1 MKIIQRDR
9 QYWGSTGGITL
20 SGGEPFMQPEFADA
34 LLRQCHQS
42 FIHTAVETCGN
53 VSWKNIESS
62 LESIDWI
69 LFDLK
74 HMDDESHLQMTGA
87 GNKLIL
93 ENARRLAAEYKGRL
107 VFRMPVIPEF
117 NDHEEHIL
125 QIAGFLS
132 SIGKDEINI
141 LPLHHMGREKHS
153 FLGKSYYT
161 SDFST
166 PSKESLQL
174 IQKIF
179 NNQGITCYAGSDTP
193 F

>member
-1 MKIIQRDR
+1 MDDA
-9 QYWGSTGGITL
+9 
-20 SGGEPFMQPEFADA
+20 EPFTDDRG
-34 LLRQCHQS
+34 RQQTDPGEC
-42 FIHTAVETCGN
+42 TP
-53 VSWKNIESS
+53 
-62 LESIDWI
+62 
-69 LFDLK
+69 
-74 HMDDESHLQMTGA
+74 A
-87 GNKLIL
+87 GC
-93 ENARRLAAEYKGRL
+93 EYKGRL